1 MKVFDIF
8 KWSQNYIN
16 FYPTTTNT
24 IKLFN
29 GVYKNKSRTNR
40 ILIEP
45 PYSNFLVFNFFD

>member
-1 MKVFDIF
+1 MKVFDNF

-16 FYPTTTNT
+16 FYPTTNS

-40 ILIEP
+40 ILIEL
-45 PYSNFLVFNFFD
+45 PYPNFLVLNFFD